1 MSDFSTLNTLLDQRH
16 SCRGFLDR
24 PVERA
29 LVERIVTTAQKVP
42 SWCNSQPWWQLTVL
56 SAGETK
62 RLRESLFDA
71 ATALAPMSPD
81 VGFPVRYQGSY
92 KARWSDCG

>member
-1 MSDFSTLNTLLDQRH
+1 VQFATL
-16 SCRGFLDR
+16 
-24 PVERA
+24 VA
-29 LVERIVTTAQKVP
+29 V
-42 SWCNSQPWWQLTVL
+42 TVL

-62 RLRESLFDA
+62 RLRQSLFDA